1 MKSIL
6 IEDRIKRQQ
15 NQLGIR
21 YDEFINMPFLN
32 NIAGG
37 QSFVDIQSKLN
48 NKVYSVLEEYEV
60 IMLHRSAFDT
70 NTRNGLI
77 EYFKKTYKKVVFFS
91 GGISGCQINKIGS
104 LEFLLINVNQFYSE
118 NLFLFL
124 HNDSQN
130 LLELAFGNK
139 WQISILMDTY
149 EKLVLYSKSINN
161 RQPYAKVEEDLKL
174 NDWIKK
180 YYFIELQ
187 QKNLIEKIDLLRVLE
202 TIKPEIEKIL

>member
-48 NKVYSVLEEYEV
+48 NKEYSVLEEYEV